1 MSMNQTSLSRQAG
14 RHKRQPRLAGMVVK
28 GIVTSVA
35 LAAVAAVA
43 ACQQG
48 GQQQA
53 AGGGTPPALP
63 AAVIQAQVSPVC
75 HSQNMPGRA

>member
-1 MSMNQTSLSRQAG
+1 MSMNQTSLSRQDG

-35 LAAVAAVA
+35 LAAVAA
-43 ACQQG
+43 CQQG

-53 AGGGTPPALP
+53 AGGGEPPACAP
-63 AAVIQAQVSPVC
+63 
-75 HSQNMPGRA
+75 